1 MGPAVISPRTPLSPA
16 GAQACGAALSAPHSC
31 CCLRYGRKRL
41 WEAAGARPQQHR
53 GPSVIYPRPWLRAS
67 PLREEKLRPRRRLA
81 LQPSGTPGSGAGG
94 PLPPHE
100 VAPRGPPPPCLPGR
114 GSVCAFVPRFPPMV
128 STGLSLGGRRRAACP
143 RPPRPTA
150 LCGRAARRCRK
161 DTPPCPRGPSVGPRW
176 ASERGPAWPAV
187 VSARRYLFGRFP
199 SMTAPDEIGLGREG
213 RVVSR
218 GGRRVGVGGRPH
230 VCWPDSGSPR
240 TLAFFFR
247 SSSCQRAVNYR
258 ISLRFKSLNF
268 KTN

>member
-100 VAPRGPPPPCLPGR
+100 VAPRGPPPALSAREGLGLRVCPALPADGFHRAEPRRQAPGCVPPASAADSPVRHRLAPAQPARLGAAGRTRRPVPAGPALALVGLQKGAQPGR
-114 GSVCAFVPRFPPMV
+114 LWLV
-128 STGLSLGGRRRAACP
+128 
-143 RPPRPTA
+143 
-150 LCGRAARRCRK
+150 
-161 DTPPCPRGPSVGPRW
+161 
-176 ASERGPAWPAV
+176 
-187 VSARRYLFGRFP
+187 
-199 SMTAPDEIGLGREG
+199 REG
-213 RVVSR
+213 TFSAVSCR
-218 GGRRVGVGGRPH
+218 
-230 VCWPDSGSPR
+230 
-240 TLAFFFR
+240 
-247 SSSCQRAVNYR
+247 
-258 ISLRFKSLNF
+258 
-268 KTN
+268 

>member
-1 MGPAVISPRTPLSPA
+1 MRDAVIAVGPAVISPRTPLSPA

-150 LCGRAARRCRK
+150 LCGVASRRRS
-161 DTPPCPRGPSVGPRW
+161 PRG
-176 ASERGPAWPAV
+176 
-187 VSARRYLFGRFP
+187 SALQEGHA
-199 SMTAPDEIGLGREG
+199 AP
-213 RVVSR
+213 
-218 GGRRVGVGGRPH
+218 
-230 VCWPDSGSPR
+230 SPR
-240 TLAFFFR
+240 AQRWPSLGFRKGPSLAG
-247 SSSCQRAVNYR
+247 CG
-258 ISLRFKSLNF
+258 
-268 KTN
+268 